1 MTLVSPCGFLAEKA
15 PDTLLNP
22 VASFS
27 GEGEKDALQLLEK
40 CPEMNLRGVMLG
52 HYSNAT

>member
-1 MTLVSPCGFLAEKA
+1 VTLVSPCGFLAEKA

-40 CPEMNLRGVMLG
+40 CPEMNLRWADVGQLL
-52 HYSNAT
+52 